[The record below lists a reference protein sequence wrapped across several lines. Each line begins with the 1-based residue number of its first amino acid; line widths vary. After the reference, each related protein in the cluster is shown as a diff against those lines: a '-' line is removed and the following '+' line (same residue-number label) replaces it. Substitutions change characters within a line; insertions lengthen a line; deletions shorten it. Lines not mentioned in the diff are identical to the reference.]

1 MADHVGQGIL
11 PGGEISIQP
20 TCSSC
25 EEFFSNPMTLS
36 ESEFNLC
43 RDTCTG
49 YDANVTPSL
58 TDFFGEGTI
67 INEDGLNAEQIAALY
82 ESLNQAGD
90 DLVEVAL
97 TQSPKQYTKSDMTK
111 NLIGGLVI
119 GYVLAKFVLK

>member
-1 MADHVGQGIL
+1 MADHLGQGIL
-11 PGGEISIQP
+11 PGGDISIQP

-25 EEFFSNPMTLS
+25 EEFFANPMTLS

-49 YDANVTPSL
+49 LNMNPTPSL

-67 INEDGLNAEQIAALY
+67 INEDGLTAEQIAALY

-90 DLVEVAL
+90 ELVEVAL
-97 TQSPKQYTKSDMTK
+97 TQSENQYTTSEMTK

-119 GYVLAKFVLK
+119 GFVLAKFVLK

>member
-11 PGGEISIQP
+11 PGGGISIQP

-25 EEFFSNPMTLS
+25 EEFFANPMTLS
-36 ESEFNLC
+36 ESEFNLS

-49 YDANVTPSL
+49 LNMSPTPSL
-58 TDFFGEGTI
+58 TDFFGEGPI
-67 INEDGLNAEQIAALY
+67 INEDGLNAEQIAAIY

-90 DLVEVAL
+90 ELVEVAL
-97 TQSPKQYTKSDMTK
+97 TQSPNQYTKSDMTK

-119 GYVLAKFVLK
+119 GYVLTKFVLK